1 MMNVGVMMGAY
12 IDMDLRRCGSRGH
25 LEGSGA
31 RALRRPTELRATV
44 PQRADIPERIDAT
57 WAGRGKDG

>member
-1 MMNVGVMMGAY
+1 MKVAVMMGAY
-12 IDMDLRRCGSRGH
+12 MDLDAAD
-25 LEGSGA
+25 LEGPGA
-31 RALRRPTELRATV
+31 RVLRRPTELRATV